1 MDNQLNIHAVKLSS
15 LTQAA
20 ACAMTVRVPG
30 EHRQAHQTVDHL
42 TLHGE
47 LRWYLM
53 ALRSDLAR

>member
-1 MDNQLNIHAVKLSS
+1 MNIHTVKLSS

-30 EHRQAHQTVDHL
+30 EHRQAHQTVDYL

-47 LRWYLM
+47 LRWYLT
-53 ALRSDLAR
+53 ALRSDLVR